1 MRRRF
6 RHGMVSAQL
15 RYAREDTMKERPGA
29 DFEDPYAEL
38 PDLYDLEHA
47 GFSDDIELYLRLA
60 EVVGDPILELGC
72 GTGRV
77 LAPLAAAGH
86 RITGIDRSRAMLDR
100 ARATLQTQAGSLLR
114 RVTLA
119 EGSMTEAERAP
130 GGPFGLVIYSLNG
143 LMHVSTMAG
152 QRAALESAR
161 RALDPRGMLVIDV
174 LNPTPELLTT
184 LDGRVQHEGSWRES
198 EGTVIDRFSA
208 QTHDSAEQRIDTEL
222 WYDLTDLKGHI
233 RRVRSGFPMR
243 YLVASELTL
252 LLEVSGFVEWQ
263 RYGSYDLDPFD
274 DRSDRLIVTAEVT
287 PS

>member
-1 MRRRF
+1 MINAQRRF
-6 RHGMVSAQL
+6 AG
-15 RYAREDTMKERPGA
+15 EDTMKEWSAA

-47 GFSDDIELYLRLA
+47 GFSDDVELYLRLA

-77 LAPLAAAGH
+77 LVPLAAAGH
-86 RITGIDRSRAMLDR
+86 RITGVDRSRPMLDR
-100 ARATLQTQAGSLLR
+100 ARATLQVHASSRLQRAM
-114 RVTLA
+114 LA
-119 EGSMTEAERAP
+119 AGSMTEAECAP
-130 GGPFGLVIYSLNG
+130 GGPFGLVIFSLNG
-143 LMHVSTMAG
+143 LMHLSTMAE
-152 QRAALESAR
+152 QRAALTSAR

-174 LNPTPELLTT
+174 LNPTPELLMT

-198 EGTVIDRFSA
+198 DNTVIDRFSSR
-208 QTHDSAEQRIDTEL
+208 THDSAEQRIDTEL
-222 WYDLTDLKGHI
+222 WYDLTKPEGHV

-243 YLVASELTL
+243 YLVASELAL
-252 LLEVSGFVEWQ
+252 LLEVSGFVEWK

-287 PS
+287 VS

>member
-1 MRRRF
+1 ML
-6 RHGMVSAQL
+6 SAQQGF
-15 RYAREDTMKERPGA
+15 AGEDTMKERSGA
-29 DFEDPYAEL
+29 NFEDPYAEL

-47 GFSDDIELYLRLA
+47 GFGDDIELYLRLS

-100 ARATLQTQAGSLLR
+100 AREWLQTQAGSLLE

-119 EGSMTEAERAP
+119 EGSMTEAECAP
-130 GGPFGLVIYSLNG
+130 GGPFGLVIFSLNG

-152 QRAALESAR
+152 QRAALASAR
-161 RALDPRGMLVIDV
+161 RALDPRGMLVIDI

-184 LDGRVQHEGSWRES
+184 LDGRVQHEGSWRKP

-208 QTHDSAEQRIDTEL
+208 RTHDAAEQRIDTEL
-222 WYDLTDLKGHI
+222 WYDLTDPEGHI

-252 LLEVSGFVEWQ
+252 LLEVSGFVEWKY
-263 RYGSYDLDPFD
+263 YGSYDLDPFD

>member
-1 MRRRF
+1 
-6 RHGMVSAQL
+6 
-15 RYAREDTMKERPGA
+15 MKQSSDAGP
-29 DFEDPYAEL
+29 DDPYAEL
-38 PDLYDLEHA
+38 PELYDLEHA
-47 GFSDDIELYLRLA
+47 RFTEDIDLYLRLA

-77 LAPLAAAGH
+77 LVPLAAAGH
-86 RITGIDRSRAMLDR
+86 RITGIDRSRPMLDR
-100 ARATLQTQAGSLLR
+100 ARSMLQTHASSVLR
-114 RVTLA
+114 RVTLS
-119 EGSMTEAERAP
+119 EGSMTEAECAP
-130 GGPFGLVIYSLNG
+130 GGPFGLVIFSLNG

-161 RALDPRGMLVIDV
+161 RALDPRGMLVIDI

-184 LDGRVQHEGSWRES
+184 LDGRVQHEGTWRDS
-198 EGTVIDRFSA
+198 EDTVIDRFSA
-208 QTHDSAEQRIDTEL
+208 RTHDSAEQRIDTEL
-222 WYDLTDLKGHI
+222 WYDLTEPGGHI

-243 YLVASELTL
+243 YLVASELAL
-252 LLEVSGFVEWQ
+252 LLEVSGFVEWK